1 MTAPS
6 IHLSILDFSG
16 EKGAREFWV
25 DVLWFAICAVI
36 FVDREGEDI
45 YVSEGSSLE
54 ERLSRRDFGGK
65 ERGGVTLIARSI
77 PGGIACLWPRM
88 PVPQVGQNF
97 P

>member
-6 IHLSILDFSG
+6 IHLSILDFRG
-16 EKGAREFWV
+16 EKRACEFWV
-25 DVLWFAICAVI
+25 DVLRFAICAVV

-65 ERGGVTLIARSI
+65 EKGGSYIDS
-77 PGGIACLWPRM
+77 
-88 PVPQVGQNF
+88 
-97 P
+97 